1 MRCSLFAFCLLNTS
15 LSNIEIDESCLLMIP
30 KELCWW
36 GSNTKKP
43 CDDFKGWLKRAAV
56 LAILLVYVTKYPWN
70 FIGDFYC
77 VQWSCKKNSQNL
89 FWADPLTYQHWNNPW
104 SVGGRVILF

>member
-70 FIGDFYC
+70 LIGDFYC

-89 FWADPLTYQHWNNPW
+89 FWADPLTYQH
-104 SVGGRVILF
+104 